1 MGVTWDLYEIMQIY
15 HAYLQ
20 ARDLLS
26 KALLL
31 LSQDALVQLCVGLH
45 DALLGRQHFLKVKIL
60 TRGDATTKQ
69 RHGRANRYI
78 DTHTYARRQAHTQ
91 QQGNSQANQGGGGW
105 LGRGGHAVR
114 GAASTTEEH
123 ACTINANA
131 LPTTTL
137 PRQRGMQ
144 EERETTREKREEV
157 MSVWSTFLQKLPK
170 LHPTSHRQCI
180 GVCVCV
186 MANIPHFHTQ
196 WFFFKKNFFWTNS
209 QLLFS
214 VLTSEYWVSTS
225 CF

>member
-78 DTHTYARRQAHTQ
+78 DTHTYTRRQAHTQ

-105 LGRGGHAVR
+105 LGRGGMQSEVRHQQQRNTHAQLTPMHYQQQHCHDNEGCRKR
-114 GAASTTEEH
+114 G
-123 ACTINANA
+123 
-131 LPTTTL
+131 
-137 PRQRGMQ
+137 RQR
-144 EERETTREKREEV
+144 ERKQKRSWVFEAPFCR
-157 MSVWSTFLQKLPK
+157 SCQNFIQ
-170 LHPTSHRQCI
+170 HPTDN
-180 GVCVCV
+180 V
-186 MANIPHFHTQ
+186 
-196 WFFFKKNFFWTNS
+196 
-209 QLLFS
+209 
-214 VLTSEYWVSTS
+214 
-225 CF
+225 